1 MVQGAGLKSSGLWLR
16 QTKKPQG
23 CWREVSVVHVTR
35 FKGHELTNWRT
46 LCIVRTYRYSNPC
59 EGGLQYPCRNPDSR
73 RWRKENPI
81 PGGITGPPCHWG
93 AYIQGLCPTGW
104 WSDARLKTLFCRND
118 TVAMPKGVTTGRNL
132 AECCK
137 EGHGSNR
144 IVLQMMIV
152 MVVVV
157 WWRRLETKLKRKKML
172 VLRDMKIHIVFQ
184 GMTPCGLICGNFPLI
199 GLVFRIR
206 FWLVAYVPRMKKA
219 RSN

>member
-1 MVQGAGLKSSGLWLR
+1 
-16 QTKKPQG
+16 
-23 CWREVSVVHVTR
+23 
-35 FKGHELTNWRT
+35 
-46 LCIVRTYRYSNPC
+46 
-59 EGGLQYPCRNPDSR
+59 
-73 RWRKENPI
+73 
-81 PGGITGPPCHWG
+81 
-93 AYIQGLCPTGW
+93 
-104 WSDARLKTLFCRND
+104 
-118 TVAMPKGVTTGRNL
+118 MPKGVTTGRNL

-206 FWLVAYVPRMKKA
+206 F
-219 RSN
+219 